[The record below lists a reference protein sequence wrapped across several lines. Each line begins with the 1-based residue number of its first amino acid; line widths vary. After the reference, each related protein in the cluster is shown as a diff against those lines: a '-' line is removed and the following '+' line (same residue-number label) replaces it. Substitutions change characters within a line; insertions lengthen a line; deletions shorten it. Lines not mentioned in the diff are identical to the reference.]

1 MVLRKPYAFFI
12 KHFKLFHLFLSVFFV
27 YSIFRMTGVISF
39 LNNYSNS
46 NATLITMNDVTS
58 VYNNFDFIIPV
69 IILALCILLLT
80 VMSLKKKPNKFYMFA
95 TITSIVLLIVNIY
108 GYVTL
113 KQLTVEWLEIIRID
127 TLADIYIFVMISCMV
142 SCAISISRAIGFNIS
157 RFDFNNDILQFD
169 LSEEDNAEFEVV
181 VDFDV
186 NDLKR
191 NAQKKARYFK
201 YFLKENKSII
211 IWTSVV
217 IVVSLGLYG
226 VFNFFKYNKTIIKT
240 SSFSSQV
247 YNGFTIEIN
256 NSYIIN
262 NDLKGNKL
270 EDNKHLLV
278 VDVNITNNGYKE
290 ETQFL
295 TGTVNVNVGN
305 DNYYTTKKY
314 DDIITDL
321 GKMYNDEKIR
331 RNTSQSPYSL
341 RRLLVFEVP
350 KNHLNSKILFGVRD
364 FNSDKTIYTQLKPTD
379 LSKLD
384 DKDADYKVGDE
395 LDLKDSTIGDV
406 KIKIDS
412 YAIAT
417 KFKVNYNFCTTSKVC
432 INSIEYLVPTTTN
445 SRYDKTLLK
454 LTGSFEFNNDS
465 IIDDFYKLFANF
477 GYIEYRIGDKLYRQ
491 DSMFKEIKSSKLKQ
505 SNVYYIEVN
514 KDIEKA
520 DSVYL
525 GFKIRNMDYRYYLAK
540 GNG

>member
-27 YSIFRMTGVISF
+27 YSLFRMTGVISF
-39 LNNYSNS
+39 INTYSNS
-46 NATLITMNDVTS
+46 GATLITMNDVKS
-58 VYNNFDFIIPV
+58 VFNNLDFIIP
-69 IILALCILLLT
+69 IIMLALCLLLLT

-95 TITSIVLLIVNIY
+95 TITSVVLLIVNIY

-113 KQLTVEWLEIIRID
+113 KQLTVDWLEIVRID
-127 TLADIYIFVMISCMV
+127 TLADIYIFVMIACMV

-191 NAQKKARYFK
+191 NAQKKVRYFR
-201 YFLKENKSII
+201 YFLKENRSII
-211 IWTSVV
+211 IWTSAV

-226 VFNFFKYNKTIIKT
+226 IFNFLKYNKHVIKT
-240 SSFSSQV
+240 SAFSSKT
-247 YNGFTIEIN
+247 YNGFNININ
-256 NSYIIN
+256 NAYIID

-270 EDNKHLLV
+270 NDNKHLVV
-278 VDVNITNNGYKE
+278 VDVTLTNNGYKE
-290 ETQFL
+290 EKQFL
-295 TGTVNVNVGN
+295 TGTVNINAGN

-314 DDIITDL
+314 DSVITDL

-331 RNTSQSPYSL
+331 PNTKQTSYAL

-350 KNHLNSKILFGVRD
+350 ENHLNSKILFGVRD
-364 FNSDKTIYTQLKPTD
+364 FNTDKMVYTQLEPTN
-379 LSKLD
+379 LSNLD
-384 DKDADYKVGDE
+384 SKDQDYKIGDE
-395 LDLKDSTIGDV
+395 LDLKDSTINGA

-412 YAIAT
+412 YKVAP
-417 KFKVNYNFCTTSKVC
+417 KFKVNYNFCTTNKIC
-432 INSIEYLVPTTTN
+432 INSTEYLVPTTTN
-445 SRYDKTLLK
+445 SRYDKTLIQLN
-454 LTGSFEFNNDS
+454 GSFEFNSDN
-465 IIDDFYKLFANF
+465 IINDFYKLFSNF

-491 DSMFKEIKSSKLKQ
+491 DSMFKEIKSNKLKQ

-520 DSVYL
+520 DSVYM

>member
-27 YSIFRMTGVISF
+27 YSLFRMTGVISF
-39 LNNYSNS
+39 INTYSNS
-46 NATLITMNDVTS
+46 GATLITMNDVKS
-58 VYNNFDFIIPV
+58 VFNNLDFIIP
-69 IILALCILLLT
+69 IIMLALCLLLLT

-113 KQLTVEWLEIIRID
+113 KQLTVDWLEIVRID
-127 TLADIYIFVMISCMV
+127 TLADIYIFVMIACMV

-191 NAQKKARYFK
+191 NAQKKVRYFR
-201 YFLKENKSII
+201 YFLKENRSII
-211 IWTSVV
+211 IWTSAV

-226 VFNFFKYNKTIIKT
+226 IFNFLKYNKHVIKT
-240 SSFSSQV
+240 SSFSSQT
-247 YNGFTIEIN
+247 YNGFNININ
-256 NSYIIN
+256 NAYIID

-270 EDNKHLLV
+270 NDNKHLVV
-278 VDVNITNNGYKE
+278 VDVTLTNNGYKE
-290 ETQFL
+290 EKQFL
-295 TGTVNVNVGN
+295 TGTVNINAGN

-314 DDIITDL
+314 DSVITDL

-331 RNTSQSPYSL
+331 PNTKQTSYAL

-350 KNHLNSKILFGVRD
+350 ENHLNSKILFGVRD
-364 FNSDKTIYTQLKPTD
+364 FKTDKMVYTQLEPTN
-379 LSKLD
+379 LSNLD
-384 DKDADYKVGDE
+384 SKDQDYKIGDE
-395 LDLKDSTIGDV
+395 LDLKDSTINGA

-412 YAIAT
+412 YKVAP
-417 KFKVNYNFCTTSKVC
+417 KFKVNYNFCTTSKIC
-432 INSIEYLVPTTTN
+432 INSTEYLVPTTTN
-445 SRYDKTLLK
+445 SRYDKTLIQLN
-454 LTGSFEFNNDS
+454 GSFEFNSDN
-465 IIDDFYKLFANF
+465 IINDFYKLFSNF

-491 DSMFKEIKSSKLKQ
+491 DSMFKEIKSNKLKQ

-520 DSVYL
+520 DSVYM

>member
-27 YSIFRMTGVISF
+27 YSLFRMTGVISF
-39 LNNYSNS
+39 INTYSNS
-46 NATLITMNDVTS
+46 GATLITMNDVKS
-58 VYNNFDFIIPV
+58 IFNNLDFIIP
-69 IILALCILLLT
+69 IIMLALCLLLLT

-113 KQLTVEWLEIIRID
+113 KQLTVDWLEIVRID
-127 TLADIYIFVMISCMV
+127 TLADIYIFVMIACMV

-191 NAQKKARYFK
+191 NAQKKVRYFR
-201 YFLKENKSII
+201 YFLKENRSII
-211 IWTSVV
+211 IWTSAV

-226 VFNFFKYNKTIIKT
+226 IFNFLKYNKHVIKT
-240 SSFSSQV
+240 SSFSSQT
-247 YNGFTIEIN
+247 YNGFNININ
-256 NSYIIN
+256 NAYIID

-270 EDNKHLLV
+270 NDNKHLVV
-278 VDVNITNNGYKE
+278 VDVTLTNNGYKE
-290 ETQFL
+290 EKQFL
-295 TGTVNVNVGN
+295 TGTVNINAGN

-314 DDIITDL
+314 DSVITDL

-331 RNTSQSPYSL
+331 PNTKQTSYAL

-350 KNHLNSKILFGVRD
+350 ENHLNSKILFGVRD
-364 FNSDKTIYTQLKPTD
+364 FKTDKMVYTQLEPTN
-379 LSKLD
+379 LSNLD
-384 DKDADYKVGDE
+384 SKDQDYKIGDE
-395 LDLKDSTIGDV
+395 LDLKDSTINGA

-412 YAIAT
+412 YKVAP
-417 KFKVNYNFCTTSKVC
+417 KFKVNYNFCTTSKIC
-432 INSIEYLVPTTTN
+432 INSTEYLVPTTTN
-445 SRYDKTLLK
+445 SRYDKTLIQLN
-454 LTGSFEFNNDS
+454 GSFEFNSDN
-465 IIDDFYKLFANF
+465 IINDFYKLFSNF

-491 DSMFKEIKSSKLKQ
+491 DSMFKEIKSNKLKQ

-520 DSVYL
+520 DSVYM